1 VNLQPKEKKGEASID
16 IKAPFFFGVK
26 YFVFFG
32 ILCH

>member
-1 VNLQPKEKKGEASID
+1 VNLQPKEKKGEASN
-16 IKAPFFFGVK
+16 IKATFFLGIK